1 MVARVASDS
10 KARLR
15 DDLLQVAETQSPAE
29 LLHRCIG
36 AAHRLGFG
44 IVSAMVVIDRSG
56 GPGDFHTLHNSPA
69 SYSAEF
75 EDFEQG
81 RRCPVM
87 QHCKHSSRPIA
98 WDRHTYTDVGLGA
111 MWEAQAAHGF
121 HSGIA
126 LALHLPRGRHFLI
139 GVDRDHAL
147 PDSGAEL
154 TRITAELHLFAVH
167 AQEAALRLMG
177 PQPTFVDRPAP
188 TARELETLRW
198 TMEGKTAWEV
208 GRILGISEQTV
219 ARHLHNATRK
229 LDAVNK
235 HQAVIKALR
244 QGLLN

>member
-1 MVARVASDS
+1 VVAKVAGES

-15 DDLLQVAETQSPAE
+15 DDLLQVTETQSPQE

-36 AAHRLGFG
+36 AAHRLGFDT
-44 IVSAMVVIDRSG
+44 VSAMVVIDRSG

-87 QHCKHSSRPIA
+87 QHCKHSSLPIA
-98 WDRHTYTDVGLGA
+98 WDQHTYTAAGLGA

-126 LALHLPRGRHFLI
+126 LALHLPHGRHFLI

-147 PDSGAEL
+147 PDSCAEL
-154 TRITAELHLFAVH
+154 TRITAELQLFAVH

-177 PQPTFVDRPAP
+177 PQATSVDRPAP
-188 TARELETLRW
+188 TARELEALRW

-235 HQAVIKALR
+235 HQAVIRALR
-244 QGLLN
+244 LGLLN